1 MANGQM
7 RSAVSLLLVLNF
19 CMYAILLG
27 IGGWAMN
34 RAINHGFIIGYQ
46 CLSMVYIGPG
56 FNKPTHFSPIQF
68 PMGNEATGFFV
79 TFTLIAGVV
88 GIASLLAG
96 LDHYRSWDAT
106 SRPAAVSSALIAWAL
121 TVLAMGFAWKEIE
134 LEGRNVRLRTMEA
147 FTIILSAT
155 QLVYVA
161 ALYG

>member
-1 MANGQM
+1 MALATASGQM
-7 RSAVSLLLVLNF
+7 KSVASLLMVLNF
-19 CMYAILLG
+19 CMYAVLLG

-34 RAINHGFIIGYQ
+34 RAIDHCFIIGA
-46 CLSMVYIGPG
+46 G
-56 FNKPTHFSPIQF
+56 FHLPTHFSPIYF
-68 PMGNEATGFFV
+68 PMGNAATGFFV

-88 GIASLLAG
+88 GIASILAG
-96 LDHYRSWDAT
+96 FNHYRTWDLT

-134 LEGRNVRLRTMEA
+134 LGGRNARLITMEV